1 MKEKSDSFRGQIGSN
16 ISQSRIEVEE
26 NILRLLYEWWIQ
38 EKRLDKNEICK
49 TMGLNRRQL
58 AYYIHSMIEH
68 GYIEEAEEKEYLF
81 LTDFGKEQGHEC
93 RERHQNITHFIQL
106 TCGVEEEIAAESA
119 CRMEHVVGEE
129 VIDGIFKFLKNGEIY
144 DSEIRDMNFTVMYEP
159 GEYEFCMTLYE
170 SDKRYPRILAEEFKD
185 FSDTFLLQVNEES
198 FVQLFLKNPADDWH
212 LWYQRGAEW
221 KQAARTEDGFLLP
234 ASIFLIVKSQMVSIT
249 EGTALIGLT
258 KEDRPPLVEDCRE
271 LNIHMW

>member
-1 MKEKSDSFRGQIGSN
+1 
-16 ISQSRIEVEE
+16 
-26 NILRLLYEWWIQ
+26 
-38 EKRLDKNEICK
+38 
-49 TMGLNRRQL
+49 
-58 AYYIHSMIEH
+58 
-68 GYIEEAEEKEYLF
+68 
-81 LTDFGKEQGHEC
+81 
-93 RERHQNITHFIQL
+93 
-106 TCGVEEEIAAESA
+106 
-119 CRMEHVVGEE
+119 
-129 VIDGIFKFLKNGEIY
+129 
-144 DSEIRDMNFTVMYEP
+144 MYEP
-159 GEYEFCMTLYE
+159 GEYEFRMTLYE

-185 FSDTFLLQVNEES
+185 FSDIFLLQVNEES